1 MVNRN
6 WEYFAIVVTL
16 IAVLLAGAVCIAVIV
31 IQANSAAVQRY
42 TLLCTNENITTTTT
56 TAMGML
62 QFDSSAGT
70 ISWDI
75 RYTNVA
81 DIPLAVYINGPTPIG
96 FTIAPLDIAL
106 CGSPA
111 PLVCDTS
118 IVGLLSGSIVSYN
131 GAGLKTYITAI
142 RYYPV
147 LYYIEVVFNTGSL
160 KCPIGQSAGY

>member
-42 TLLCTNENITTTTT
+42 TLLCTSDNITTTT

-147 LYYIEVVFNTGSL
+147 LYYVEVIFNTGSV

>member
-42 TLLCTNENITTTTT
+42 TLLCTNENITTTT

-147 LYYIEVVFNTGSL
+147 LYYIEVIFNTGSL